1 MVKLRIPKKPAL
13 SGLVKL
19 TKPRNYAVAMAEG
32 TKGAVERMK
41 RARTY

>member
-1 MVKLRIPKKPAL
+1 MTPAPAQL
-13 SGLVKL
+13 LLVKL

-41 RARTY
+41 RARAY